1 MPEKNS
7 ARLDDDP
14 GSMTAGTGGEDR
26 RPEAGRSQDRL
37 SEDRLSKDDG
47 PGARGSDARRS
58 DVRASDVRGSE
69 ARRSDA
75 RGRDAREPDVRE
87 SEVRAPEARTAE
99 EPRHP
104 ERPAHEPRRPEQ
116 RRTDEQRA
124 DAGRAERW
132 SSDEHRGDD
141 ESGAGPAPAL
151 RKPAAEPVIPR
162 QPTGTDALDNRPEV
176 PAAAS
181 PGTGTGPAG
190 ADTPRAPGLW
200 LETEQVQRLSA
211 QWRAVQTGFVD
222 DPRAAVEQADDL
234 VGKAA
239 DLIAESVGE
248 NRRRLRAAGGPTEDR
263 GIPTEELRLAM
274 REYRTLLDRLLAS

>member
-7 ARLDDDP
+7 ARFDDDP
-14 GSMTAGTGGEDR
+14 DSRTAGTGGEDR
-26 RPEAGRSQDRL
+26 RPEAGRSQDPRSQARL
-37 SEDRLSKDDG
+37 SQARLSKDDG

-58 DVRASDVRGSE
+58 DVRASDVRGSDV
-69 ARRSDA
+69 RRSDV
-75 RGRDAREPDVRE
+75 RESDVRE
-87 SEVRAPEARTAE
+87 SEDRATEARTAE

-116 RRTDEQRA
+116 RRTDEQHP
-124 DAGRAERW
+124 DAGGAERRTT
-132 SSDEHRGDD
+132 DEHRGDD
-141 ESGAGPAPAL
+141 EPGAAPAL

-162 QPTGTDALDNRPEV
+162 QPTGSDALDSRPGI
-176 PAAAS
+176 PAAS
-181 PGTGTGPAG
+181 VPGAGTGPAG
-190 ADTPRAPGLW
+190 ADTPHAPGLW
-200 LETEQVQRLSA
+200 LETAQVQRLSA

-248 NRRRLRAAGGPTEDR
+248 NRRRLRAAGGPTEDS

>member
-7 ARLDDDP
+7 ARFDDDP
-14 GSMTAGTGGEDR
+14 GSRTAGTGGEDR
-26 RPEAGRSQDRL
+26 RPEG
-37 SEDRLSKDDG
+37 DG
-47 PGARGSDARRS
+47 PGARGSAARRS
-58 DVRASDVRGSE
+58 DVRALDVRGSDV
-69 ARRSDA
+69 RRS
-75 RGRDAREPDVRE
+75 DVRE
-87 SEVRAPEARTAE
+87 SEDRAPDARTAE
-99 EPRHP
+99 EPRLP
-104 ERPAHEPRRPEQ
+104 ERPAHEPRRSEQ
-116 RRTDEQRA
+116 RRRDEQRP
-124 DAGRAERW
+124 DAGGAEQRTT
-132 SSDEHRGDD
+132 DVHRGED

-162 QPTGTDALDNRPEV
+162 QPTGSDALDNRPGI
-176 PAAAS
+176 PAAAA
-181 PGTGTGPAG
+181 PVAGTGPAG

-200 LETEQVQRLSA
+200 LETAQVQRLSA

-248 NRRRLRAAGGPTEDR
+248 NRRRLRAAGGPTEDS